1 MVQPIP
7 DDYPRVSPTL
17 SVDGAAEA
25 IDFYVNVLG
34 MTERMRIDMGGKIGH
49 SELALGD
56 SLIMVA
62 DEFPEMGFVGPK
74 SLGGTPVHMTVY
86 VEDVDAIFAA
96 ALEAGASELRS
107 VEDQFYGDRS
117 GQFEDPWGHAWNVM
131 THVEDVDPEELARR
145 SEAAMAEMGE
155 GS

>member
-7 DDYPRVSPTL
+7 DGYPRISAAL

-25 IDFYVNVLG
+25 IDFYINVLG

-49 SELALGD
+49 SELVLGE

-62 DEFPEMGFVGPK
+62 DEFPEMGFVSPR
-74 SLGGTPVHMTVY
+74 SLGGSPVHMSVY
-86 VEDVDAIFAA
+86 VEDVDAIFVA
-96 ALEAGASELRS
+96 ALAAGAIELRP

-117 GQFEDPWGHAWNVM
+117 GQFEDPWGHCWNVT
-131 THVEDVDPEELARR
+131 THIEDVNPEEMARR
-145 SEAAMAEMGE
+145 SEAAMAEMAE